1 MKIITII
8 EDSPITGVKYGEKE
22 VFVQEQD
29 EEQEKDLDK
38 ELNKNKLKEAEK
50 EYKILE
56 ELKAKK
62 IRTQRT
68 QHK

>member
-22 VFVQEQD
+22 VFIQ
-29 EEQEKDLDK
+29 EQEKDLDK